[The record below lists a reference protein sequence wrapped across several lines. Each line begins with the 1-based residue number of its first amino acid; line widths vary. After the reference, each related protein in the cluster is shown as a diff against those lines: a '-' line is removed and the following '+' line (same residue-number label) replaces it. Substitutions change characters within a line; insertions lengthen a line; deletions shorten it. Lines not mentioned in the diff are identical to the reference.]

1 MNIHIQNVIN
11 VLELVVDE
19 LKLAQHVRHR
29 VTELR
34 EVHESDKQTFDRII
48 DEALDVKYPLS
59 KPRRPK

>member
-1 MNIHIQNVIN
+1 MSTHIQNAIN

-34 EVHESDKQTFDRII
+34 EVHESDKMTFDRII
-48 DEALDVKYPLS
+48 DEALDRKYPLA
-59 KPRRPK
+59 KPRCPQ